1 MRSTSFNLM
10 LDWAQLGTHICSS
23 ESPINLTALRSATSA
38 SFYLTERKNIAQ
50 SEGDVRAGSVCSRA
64 RQGKEGRKGSRKE
77 ECHIFTNSRK
87 VTQTLSAKHLNQ
99 NACGGGSNGAPPLI
113 TATTPIASG
122 ASHITTLVVVYL
134 LLPKH
139 VFVLHFLTLKGKGG
153 ELYLV

>member
-23 ESPINLTALRSATSA
+23 ESPINLTASRSATSA
-38 SFYLTERKNIAQ
+38 SFYLTERKSIAQ

-64 RQGKEGRKGSRKE
+64 RQGKEGRKGGRKE
-77 ECHIFTNSRK
+77 ECRIFTNSRK

-99 NACGGGSNGAPPLI
+99 NACGGGRNDAPPPT

-122 ASHITTLVVVYL
+122 ASHITTLAVVYL